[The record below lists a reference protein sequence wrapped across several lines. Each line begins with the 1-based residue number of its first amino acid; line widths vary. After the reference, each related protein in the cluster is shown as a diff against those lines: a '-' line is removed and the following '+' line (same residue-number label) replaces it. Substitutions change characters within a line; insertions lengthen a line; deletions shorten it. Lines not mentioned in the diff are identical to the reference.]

1 VRFIGLL
8 ENGGKRMKNEQET
21 WRDVWDETCAAMANL
36 EQCIDTVLEVER
48 AVLSEQKARICSE
61 GVAKALAL
69 MTESVR
75 QVRAQMRAAD
85 FQLTSA
91 VIALAVENLK
101 LQERQKS

>member
-1 VRFIGLL
+1 
-8 ENGGKRMKNEQET
+8 MKNEQET

-48 AVLSEQKARICSE
+48 AVLKEQRARICSE

-69 MTESVR
+69 MTECVR
-75 QVRAQMRAAD
+75 QVRAQMRATD

-91 VIALAVENLK
+91 VIALAAENLK
-101 LQERQKS
+101 LQERQKI